1 MERTGLSFSVQA
13 KVIMPWVMKAV
24 EFAEPGLVFKIET
37 TRFIDESMWD
47 ISKIKKS
54 D

>member
-1 MERTGLSFSVQA
+1 
-13 KVIMPWVMKAV
+13 MPWVMKAG
-24 EFAEPGLVFKIET
+24 EFAEPGLVFKIEV
-37 TRFIDESMWD
+37 TRFIDESTWD